1 MAGENIA
8 GGRWTESRKAA
19 IRKSRVESTRLLCEA
34 IVGRPAVPKTLVC
47 ASAIGYY
54 GDRGAEILTEE
65 STPGADFLA
74 SVCQEWEAAADL
86 AAKKGVRVVHLRFG
100 VVLSAAGGAL
110 GKMLTPFKMGVGGR
124 IGTGSQFMSW
134 VALDDAVAAIQFALN
149 DDSLAGPVNVVAPQA
164 VTNGE
169 FTRTLGRVLGRP
181 TIFPMPAFAAR
192 AAFGEMA
199 DALLLSSARVRP
211 ARLESAGFAFQF
223 PELEGALRE
232 IVKKS

>member
-1 MAGENIA
+1 M
-8 GGRWTESRKAA
+8 
-19 IRKSRVESTRLLCEA
+19 
-34 IVGRPAVPKTLVC
+34 
-47 ASAIGYY
+47 
-54 GDRGAEILTEE
+54 
-65 STPGADFLA
+65 
-74 SVCQEWEAAADL
+74 
-86 AAKKGVRVVHLRFG
+86 
-100 VVLSAAGGAL
+100 
-110 GKMLTPFKMGVGGR
+110 
-124 IGTGSQFMSW
+124 
-134 VALDDAVAAIQFALN
+134 
-149 DDSLAGPVNVVAPQA
+149 APQA